1 MADPSHSAETM
12 AETVSETVSETGHA
26 DAGHH
31 GYDHFYQDPG
41 FWVAAAI
48 VTFFL
53 LIIWKKIPGMVGK
66 MLDEKSDEIAAQ
78 LDNAQTLR
86 EDASA
91 LLAKYQRE
99 QRDAEKTAAELISH
113 AEAEVELL
121 AGEAKVQVAE
131 MIERRTKLAEQ
142 KIAQAEANAL
152 KEIQQVAVGVA
163 GAAARELIADNM
175 KKADR
180 DALIK
185 SSIDKLDSQLH

>member
-1 MADPSHSAETM
+1 MADQSHA
-12 AETVSETVSETGHA
+12 AETVAETGHA
-26 DAGHH
+26 EVAHH
-31 GYDHFYQDPG
+31 GYDHFYQDPS
-41 FWVAAAI
+41 FWVGTAI
-48 VTFFL
+48 IVFFL

-66 MLDEKSDEIAAQ
+66 MLDEKSEEIAAQ

-86 EDASA
+86 EEASS

-99 QRDAEKTAAELISH
+99 QRDAEKTAAKLLAQ

-121 AGEAKVQVAE
+121 AGEAKVHIDE
-131 MIERRTKLAEQ
+131 MISRRTKLAEQ

-152 KEIQQVAVGVA
+152 KEIQQVAVSVA

-185 SSIDKLDSQLH
+185 SDIEKLDSQLH